1 MKAGLAVLL
10 AVALIILLMVFFFAG
25 DQGHMWGHE
34 GRMDF
39 GHGFSYMWILLLV
52 IIAIA
57 VYLVIESQRSKTES
71 DKEAPLEILKKRFA
85 RGEITKQEF
94 EEIKRKLEE

>member
-1 MKAGLAVLL
+1 MKTGLAVLL
-10 AVALIILLMVFFFAG
+10 AVALIILLMAFFFAG
-25 DQGHMWGHE
+25 DHGPMWGHE

-39 GHGFSYMWILLLV
+39 GHGFSYMWILLL
-52 IIAIA
+52 IIIGIA

-85 RGEITKQEF
+85 RGEITKEEF